1 MEIAI
6 IGLPQSGKTTVFNAL
21 TGGHAEATGA
31 GGGGAQMHVGVVKV
45 ADPRLEILAGMY
57 NPRKVV
63 YPEIK
68 YWDLPA
74 FEPSSR
80 SQSASSS
87 FSSSFSIEG
96 QSRNILQGADAFL
109 VVLRDFT
116 DPAIV
121 HPSGDVDAGRDLR
134 TVLGDLSLAD
144 LVVLERVSERLED
157 GVRKALPSER
167 PAVVRQL
174 EAVKKAKQ
182 GIEDGVPLRRQ
193 QLTVSESASL
203 AEYQLLTGKPVI
215 PAFNVDESRSSDEGH
230 SLDRLGPDVL
240 GLEAAEA
247 EAIGAVWLC
256 AKLEADLALM
266 TEEEAEEFRQE
277 LGLSE
282 SAMSKVVRV
291 SYDTV
296 GLVSFLTVGEDE
308 VRAWSIPSGLP
319 AQEAAGTI
327 HTDFSRGFIRAEVI
341 PYDDLIRCGS
351 VAQGR
356 KEGVLRSEGK
366 GYAVS
371 DGDVINFLINT

>member
-6 IGLPQSGKTTVFNAL
+6 IGLPQSGKTTLFNAL

-45 ADPRLEILAGMY
+45 DDPRLPVLAKMY

-74 FEPSSR
+74 FELSNR
-80 SQSASSS
+80 FQASSS
-87 FSSSFSIEG
+87 GSSGSSFTLEG

-109 VVLRDFT
+109 VVVCDFT

-121 HPSGDVDAGRDLR
+121 HPAGIVDPRRDLR
-134 TVLGDLSLAD
+134 SVLEDLTLAD
-144 LVVLERVSERLED
+144 LVVLERVCERLED
-157 GVRKALPSER
+157 GVKKSIPSER
-167 PAVVRQL
+167 PAAQRKL
-174 EAVKKAKQ
+174 DIVKKVRQ
-182 GIEDGVPLRRQ
+182 GIEDGVPVRRQ
-193 QLTVSESASL
+193 ELTVSESVSL

-215 PAFNVDESRSSDEGH
+215 AAFNVDESRDASEEF
-230 SLDRLGPDVL
+230 SLEDL
-240 GLEAAEA
+240 GLDIAES
-247 EAIGAVWLC
+247 ETIGSVSMC
-256 AKLEADLALM
+256 AKLESDLALM
-266 TEEEAEEFRQE
+266 TPKEADEFRNE
-277 LGLSE
+277 LGLAE
-282 SAMSKVVRV
+282 SAMAKVVRV
-291 SYDTV
+291 TYDTV

-327 HTDFSRGFIRAEVI
+327 HTDFTRGFIRAEVI
-341 PYDDLIRCGS
+341 PYDDLVRCGS
-351 VAQGR
+351 IAQGR

-366 GYAVS
+366 SYSVR
-371 DGDVINFLINT
+371 DGDVINFLINV

>member
-6 IGLPQSGKTTVFNAL
+6 IGLPQSGKTTLFNAL

-45 ADPRLEILAGMY
+45 DDPRLEVLARIY

-74 FEPSSR
+74 FEPSAR
-80 SQSASSS
+80 SQASSGPSSGS
-87 FSSSFSIEG
+87 FNLEG
-96 QSRNILQGADAFL
+96 QSRNILQGADAFI
-109 VVLRDFT
+109 VAVRDFT
-116 DPAIV
+116 EPAVIHPAGSVDP
-121 HPSGDVDAGRDLR
+121 GRDLR
-134 TVLGDLSLAD
+134 SVLEDLILAD
-144 LVVLERVSERLED
+144 LVVLERVTERLED
-157 GVRKALPSER
+157 GVKKALPAER
-167 PAVVRQL
+167 PALLRKS
-174 EAVKKAKQ
+174 EIVKKVKQ

-193 QLTVSESASL
+193 QLTASESVLL

-215 PAFNVDESRSSDEGH
+215 AAFNVDESRDAGERI
-230 SLDRLGPDVL
+230 SLEAL
-240 GLEAAEA
+240 GLHAADA
-247 EAIGAVWLC
+247 GTVGSVSLC
-256 AKLEADLALM
+256 AKLEADLSLM
-266 TEEEAEEFRQE
+266 CGEEAEEFRNE
-277 LGLSE
+277 LGLAE
-282 SAMSKVVRV
+282 SAMAKVVRV
-291 SYDTV
+291 TYDTV

-327 HTDFSRGFIRAEVI
+327 HTDFTRGFIRAEVI

-351 VAQGR
+351 IAQGR

-366 GYAVS
+366 TYNVR
-371 DGDVINFLINT
+371 DGDVINFLINV